1 MKMTRMLRGGNDNV
15 PVPVAWHPCRR
26 IDASRLRAGLGSI
39 PLSQPAGVEA
49 GSDDSRIG
57 GWPRQYQRA
66 ALRSVQYKGEE
77 RSDEQ
82 TFSERSEQELVLM
95 PIV

>member
-1 MKMTRMLRGGNDNV
+1 MIRGLED
-15 PVPVAWHPCRR
+15 
-26 IDASRLRAGLGSI
+26 GLDQVS
-39 PLSQPAGVEA
+39 
-49 GSDDSRIG
+49 
-57 GWPRQYQRA
+57 
-66 ALRSVQYKGEE
+66 ALRFAACNNRGEE